1 MKIRKG
7 FVSNSSSSS
16 FIVCG
21 FNEDDSC
28 EVYNILEKKLKEE
41 DPSIEEDDMSWSI
54 YCYLKEHGINY
65 VNHGEWNDTEE
76 IGCILEE
83 GSGKEGP
90 DGGDYKP
97 PDLGPLSVDVPSHL
111 FSPPASSLP
120 SFLPFSLPPSF

>member
-1 MKIRKG
+1 MKIRNG

-21 FNEDDSC
+21 FSKDDSC

-41 DPSIEEDDMSWSI
+41 DPSIDEDDMSWSI
-54 YCYLKEHGINY
+54 YCYLKERGINY

-83 GSGKEGP
+83 GSGKEFNESLKKAENSLKKF
-90 DGGDYKP
+90 DEEHHTDFAKDYRVY
-97 PDLGPLSVDVPSHL
+97 SVFKTDY
-111 FSPPASSLP
+111 
-120 SFLPFSLPPSF
+120 